1 MGGDGF
7 FLQAFVYL
15 TAAVIS
21 VPIAKRLGLGSVLG
35 YLVAGAAIGPY
46 FLGLVGREG
55 ADVMHFAEFGVVMM
69 LFLVGL
75 ELQPSLLW
83 RLRGPILGT
92 GGSQVGI
99 TAAVICAIA
108 LACGLSWQ
116 MALTVGLIL
125 ALSSTAI
132 VLQSLTEK
140 GLMKTP
146 AGESSF
152 SVLLFQDI
160 AVIPMFAVLPL
171 LAVGGLVTDGE
182 HGAHASGIETLPAW
196 QQALVTIALI
206 AIIVAGRFLMRPI
219 FRFIAATR
227 LREIFTATA
236 LLLVIGIA
244 MAMTLVG
251 LSPAL
256 GTFLAGVVLADS
268 EYRHELESDIEPFKG
283 LLLGLFFLSVGA
295 SLDFEFVLA
304 QAPLL
309 AVLVAALAAV
319 KFIIL
324 LVLGRLRGLPASQ
337 SYIFSFALAQGGEFA
352 FVLFSFATQNHVLS
366 PEVANPLVAVVA
378 LSMALTPLLM
388 IINDKLV
395 QPRFASASSDR
406 EADDIDEENP
416 VIIAGFGRFGNVV
429 GRLMRA
435 NGVAVTVLDLDPEQI
450 DAIRRFG
457 HKVFY
462 GDAGRLDLLRAAGA
476 AEASLMLLAIDE
488 QERTNEIVELVRL
501 HFPNLELLVR
511 ANSIEHVYELMHLG
525 VRSTYRETFDSAVE
539 MGIDALRHVGFRG
552 YEARRAARKFKS
564 HEAETIGQ
572 LFHIREDQRELESRV
587 RDRTGELERLLTEDN
602 RASGDSVD
610 HAWDRRPPPQ
620 TRRTNHPSV
629 VAVSTATSGRIQ
641 FGAIVAGLTA
651 VISSEIIRWAL
662 ERLLCPLSTFRKTS
676 AAPS

>member
-55 ADVMHFAEFGVVMM
+55 QDVMHFAEFGVVMM

-92 GGSQVGI
+92 GGTQVGL
-99 TAAVICAIA
+99 TTVVISGIA
-108 LACGLSWQ
+108 LAFGLSWQ
-116 MALTVGLIL
+116 MALAVGLIL

-160 AVIPMFAVLPL
+160 AVIPMLAVLPL
-171 LAVGGLVTDGE
+171 LAVGGSAG
-182 HGAHASGIETLPAW
+182 HGGHSAHASGIETLPAW

-206 AIIVAGRFLMRPI
+206 AAIIVVGRFLTRPI
-219 FRFIAATR
+219 FRFIAETR

-244 MAMTLVG
+244 MAMQLVG

-256 GTFLAGVVLADS
+256 GTFLAGVVLAES

-295 SLDFEFVLA
+295 SLDFEFVFA
-304 QAPLL
+304 EAGLL
-309 AVLVAALAAV
+309 AALVAALAAV
-319 KFIIL
+319 KFAIL
-324 LVLGRLRGLPASQ
+324 LALGRFRGMPASQ
-337 SYIFSFALAQGGEFA
+337 SFVFSFALAQGGEFA

-388 IINDKLV
+388 IVNDKIV
-395 QPRFASASSDR
+395 QPRFAGAQPQR
-406 EADDIDEENP
+406 EADVIDEENP

-462 GDAGRLDLLRAAGA
+462 GDAGRIDLLRAAGA
-476 AEASLMLLAIDE
+476 AEARLMLLTIDE
-488 QERTNEIVELVRL
+488 QERTNEIVELVTQN
-501 HFPNLELLVR
+501 FPNLELLVR

-539 MGIDALRHVGFRG
+539 MGIDALRRVGFRG
-552 YEARRAARKFKS
+552 YEARSAASKFKT
-564 HEAETIGQ
+564 HEAETISQ
-572 LFHIREDQRELESRV
+572 LFHIREDRRELESAV
-587 RDRTGELERLLTEDN
+587 RDRTGELERLLTEDD
-602 RASGDSVD
+602 RDFGESVD
-610 HAWDRRPPPQ
+610 HAWDRTPPD
-620 TRRTNHPSV
+620 TR
-629 VAVSTATSGRIQ
+629 G
-641 FGAIVAGLTA
+641 
-651 VISSEIIRWAL
+651 
-662 ERLLCPLSTFRKTS
+662 
-676 AAPS
+676 

>member
-7 FLQAFVYL
+7 FVQAFVYL

-55 ADVMHFAEFGVVMM
+55 QDVMHFAEFGVVMM

-92 GGSQVGI
+92 GGSQVGLTTVAI
-99 TAAVICAIA
+99 SGIA
-108 LACGLSWQ
+108 LAFGLSWQ
-116 MALTVGLIL
+116 MALAVGLIL

-132 VLQSLTEK
+132 VLQSLAEK

-160 AVIPMFAVLPL
+160 AVIPMLAVLPL
-171 LAVGGLVTDGE
+171 LAVGGSAG
-182 HGAHASGIETLPAW
+182 HGGHSAHASGIETLPAW

-206 AIIVAGRFLMRPI
+206 AAIIVVGRFLTRPI
-219 FRFIAATR
+219 FRFIAETR

-244 MAMTLVG
+244 MAMQLVG

-256 GTFLAGVVLADS
+256 GTFLAGVVLAES

-304 QAPLL
+304 EAGLL
-309 AVLVAALAAV
+309 AALVAALAAV
-319 KFIIL
+319 KFAIL
-324 LVLGRLRGLPASQ
+324 LALGRFRGMPASQ
-337 SYIFSFALAQGGEFA
+337 SFIFSFALAQGGEFA

-366 PEVANPLVAVVA
+366 PDVANPLVAVVA

-388 IINDKLV
+388 ILNDKIV
-395 QPRFASASSDR
+395 QPRFAGAQPQR
-406 EADDIDEENP
+406 EADAIDEEHP

-435 NGVAVTVLDLDPEQI
+435 NGVAVTVLDLDPAQI

-462 GDAGRLDLLRAAGA
+462 GDAGRMDLLRAAGA
-476 AEASLMLLAIDE
+476 AEARLMLLAIDE
-488 QERTNEIVELVRL
+488 QEHTNEIVELVTQN
-501 HFPNLELLVR
+501 FPNLELLVR

-539 MGIDALRHVGFRG
+539 MGIDALRRVGFRG
-552 YEARRAARKFKS
+552 YEARRAASKFKT
-564 HEAETIGQ
+564 HEAETISQ
-572 LFHIREDQRELESRV
+572 LFHIREDRRELESAV
-587 RDRTGELERLLTEDN
+587 RDRTGELERLLTEDD
-602 RASGDSVD
+602 RASGESVD
-610 HAWDRRPPPQ
+610 HAWDRTPPD
-620 TRRTNHPSV
+620 TR
-629 VAVSTATSGRIQ
+629 G
-641 FGAIVAGLTA
+641 
-651 VISSEIIRWAL
+651 
-662 ERLLCPLSTFRKTS
+662 
-676 AAPS
+676 

>member
-1 MGGDGF
+1 
-7 FLQAFVYL
+7 
-15 TAAVIS
+15 
-21 VPIAKRLGLGSVLG
+21 
-35 YLVAGAAIGPY
+35 
-46 FLGLVGREG
+46 
-55 ADVMHFAEFGVVMM
+55 MM

-92 GGSQVGI
+92 GGTQVGL
-99 TAAVICAIA
+99 TTVVISGIA
-108 LACGLSWQ
+108 LAFGLSWQ
-116 MALTVGLIL
+116 MALAVGLIL

-160 AVIPMFAVLPL
+160 AVIPMLAVLPL
-171 LAVGGLVTDGE
+171 LAVGGSAG
-182 HGAHASGIETLPAW
+182 HAGHSAHASGIETLPAW

-206 AIIVAGRFLMRPI
+206 AAIIVVGRFLTRPI
-219 FRFIAATR
+219 FRFIAETR

-244 MAMTLVG
+244 MAMQLVG

-256 GTFLAGVVLADS
+256 GTFLAGVVLAES

-295 SLDFEFVLA
+295 SLDFEFVFA
-304 QAPLL
+304 EAGLL
-309 AVLVAALAAV
+309 AALVAALAAV
-319 KFIIL
+319 KFAIL
-324 LVLGRLRGLPASQ
+324 LALGRFRGMPASQ
-337 SYIFSFALAQGGEFA
+337 SFVFSFALAQGGEFA

-388 IINDKLV
+388 IVNDKIV
-395 QPRFASASSDR
+395 QPRFVGAQPQR
-406 EADDIDEENP
+406 EADVIDEENS

-462 GDAGRLDLLRAAGA
+462 GDAGRIDLLHAAGA
-476 AEASLMLLAIDE
+476 AEARLMLLAIDE
-488 QERTNEIVELVRL
+488 QERTNEIVELVTQN
-501 HFPNLELLVR
+501 FPNLELLVR

-539 MGIDALRHVGFRG
+539 MGIDALRRLGFRG
-552 YEARRAARKFKS
+552 YEARRAASKFKT
-564 HEAETIGQ
+564 HEAETISQ
-572 LFHIREDQRELESRV
+572 LFHIREDRRELESAV
-587 RDRTGELERLLTEDN
+587 RDRTGELERLLTEDD
-602 RASGDSVD
+602 RASGESVD
-610 HAWDRRPPPQ
+610 HAWDRTPPN
-620 TRRTNHPSV
+620 TR
-629 VAVSTATSGRIQ
+629 G
-641 FGAIVAGLTA
+641 
-651 VISSEIIRWAL
+651 
-662 ERLLCPLSTFRKTS
+662 
-676 AAPS
+676 